1 MVKRTVESGKTI
13 LVEGPASVE
22 ILSGKVNIL
31 GAAAKRGERLII
43 REGKRAPFEVDKRAS
58 FDLTLGNGASSEEIE
73 GSTIPP
79 SWKAALTDIFSR
91 GKPVT
96 VMVIGDIDSGKTSFC
111 TFLANEAVRTK
122 RRTAIIDADLGQS
135 DIGPPSTIGFSLIKS
150 SVKDLFEI
158 EAERAYFVG
167 VTSPTGAAKR
177 VLEGLTTLKAQAS
190 DLDIDF
196 LIINTDGWIEG
207 EQATEYKASL
217 VEHVRPD
224 VVVGT
229 QHGEEL
235 APILDALD
243 KAKTLTVRA
252 SPAVHKRSREKRKIL
267 RELAY
272 AKYLKNAKVES
283 FPLDWIKVEGG
294 FFGVG
299 RALTREQMRLVRDAV
314 GRYAPIY
321 SEETLTRV
329 LVVLRKG
336 QWVDEEE
343 VKKAEEKLGKQ
354 LKVILEG
361 EEDGLLVAL
370 NNERGEFLGI
380 GVLCGIDYKRRVL
393 KVYTP
398 VTEDVASLRFGQM
411 KLDKNGREIGLSTIL
426 TGYNW

>member
-1 MVKRTVESGKTI
+1 VVKRTVETGKTI
-13 LVEGPASVE
+13 LVDGPASVE

-31 GAAAKRGERLII
+31 GATAKKGERLII

-79 SWKAALTDIFSR
+79 SWKAALTDIFSL

-111 TFLANEAVRTK
+111 TFLVNEAVRTK

-177 VLEGLTTLKAQAS
+177 VLDGLTTLRTQAS
-190 DLDIDF
+190 NMNIDF

-207 EQATEYKASL
+207 EAATEYKASL
-217 VEHVRPD
+217 VDHVRPD
-224 VVVGT
+224 VVIGT

-235 APILDALD
+235 APILNALD
-243 KAKTLTVRA
+243 KTKTLTVSS
-252 SPAVHKRSREKRKIL
+252 SPAVHKRSREKRKVL
-267 RELAY
+267 RELGY

-283 FPLDWIKVEGG
+283 FPLDWI
-294 FFGVG
+294 
-299 RALTREQMRLVRDAV
+299 
-314 GRYAPIY
+314 
-321 SEETLTRV
+321 
-329 LVVLRKG
+329 
-336 QWVDEEE
+336 
-343 VKKAEEKLGKQ
+343 
-354 LKVILEG
+354 
-361 EEDGLLVAL
+361 
-370 NNERGEFLGI
+370 
-380 GVLCGIDYKRRVL
+380 
-393 KVYTP
+393 
-398 VTEDVASLRFGQM
+398 
-411 KLDKNGREIGLSTIL
+411 
-426 TGYNW
+426 